1 MTETL
6 VVLLAVLAVG
16 WMLARRLNPTVVLLV
31 TGTALLVTAP
41 LLGRQEFGRLT
52 VPETGNAVLDQ
63 LAFVAAIFGDRLAGV
78 GLVIMVLF
86 GFSSYMTHVGAND
99 VAVRLLT
106 GPMLRLRLRY
116 LLVPIVFWVGN
127 LLSLVVPSASSLAVL
142 LMATLYPTMVAVG
155 LSRLTAG
162 AVIAT
167 TATIMPTPLGAD
179 NVIAA
184 ERLGIDLVDYT
195 FGMHAKVS
203 IPTLVV
209 IGVVHYFWQRFMDR
223 RDARRALLAS
233 ASASEIDA
241 GDARTGA
248 GAAGAATA
256 TGAAPAAGGGGA
268 TATAAPST
276 GAQAGPTPPRWYAI
290 MPLLPLLLVVA
301 PRALAP
307 LGVDVTVSLVPVTLL
322 SLMLVLLVEL
332 VRRRDLAAVFEDAT
346 VFVKGMGTGL
356 STVVGLVIAAGVF
369 VEGITQLGVID
380 TLADAVQG
388 ASSGTLLLV
397 LAFVLLMLV
406 LTLLT
411 GGVAPF
417 YSLVE
422 LVPRITASTG
432 INGALL
438 TLPIQFVGNLGRAM
452 SPVAAV
458 VIIVAQTIKAT
469 PFQLIARTCVPMGV
483 GIVLST
489 VLTLVLL

>member
-1 MTETL
+1 MTATVI
-6 VVLLAVLAVG
+6 VVLAVLAVG
-16 WMLARRLNPTVVLLV
+16 WMLAKRLNPTIVLLV
-31 TGTALLVTAP
+31 TGTMLLVLAP
-41 LLGRQEFGRLT
+41 LLGRQDFGSLT

-63 LAFVAAIFGDRLAGV
+63 LSFVAAIFGNRLAGV

-86 GFSSYMTHVGAND
+86 GFSSYMSHIGAND
-99 VAVRLLT
+99 VAVQMLT

-167 TATIMPTPLGAD
+167 TATIMPTSLGAD

-195 FGMHAKVS
+195 FGMHARIS
-203 IPTLVV
+203 IPTLFV
-209 IGVVHYFWQRFMDR
+209 IGIVHYFWQRFMDR
-223 RDARRALLAS
+223 RDARRALLDSTEDAS
-233 ASASEIDA
+233 AVADDA
-241 GDARTGA
+241 GT
-248 GAAGAATA
+248 AAGAVTAAGAGSGTA
-256 TGAAPAAGGGGA
+256 TTTTRPAAEV
-268 TATAAPST
+268 AAET
-276 GAQAGPTPPRWYAI
+276 GPTPPRWYAVL
-290 MPLLPLLLVVA
+290 PLLPLLLVIA

-307 LGVDVTVSLVPVTLL
+307 FGVDVSVSLVPVTLL
-322 SLMLVLLVEL
+322 SLMLVLLIEL
-332 VRRRDLAAVFEDAT
+332 VRRRDLPAVFDDAT

-380 TLADAVQG
+380 TLSDAVQN
-388 ASSGTLLLV
+388 ASSGTLILV

-422 LVPRITASTG
+422 LVPRISASTG

-458 VIIVAQTIKAT
+458 VIIVAQTIKVT
-469 PFQLIARTCVPMGV
+469 PFRLITRTAVPMGV